1 MIIGVVNHTDST
13 GRMYMGLFDI
23 LLAQSG
29 KETDTYSFYT
39 SILAEAMKNRGDT
52 EMLISFNN
60 LVVNLTERGL
70 KPKYHVLENETYEEI
85 KHNIKKWYIIY
96 QIVQSGKHR
105 TNNTK
110 RSIHTFKK
118 HIVAGL

>member
-1 MIIGVVNHTDST
+1 MIIGVVNHTDYI
-13 GRMYMGLFDI
+13 GKMYMDLFDI

-70 KPKYHVLENETYEEI
+70 KPKYHVLENET
-85 KHNIKKWYIIY
+85 
-96 QIVQSGKHR
+96 
-105 TNNTK
+105 
-110 RSIHTFKK
+110 
-118 HIVAGL
+118 